1 MNHAMVRF
9 ILGRL
14 LMLEALMMLPSLA
27 VGLVYREPWSLLQSF
42 LFPMLLLLLAGV
54 SISLRTPSNR
64 SIFALE
70 GFVDDSQSWFMLSL
84 FGCIPFLLSGTIP
97 RFVDAFFEASSGF
110 TTTGAS
116 VIANVE
122 ILPRSILFWRSST
135 HLVGGMG
142 VLVFALAIMPRIG
155 SDAVHILKAEVP
167 GPIFGKIMPRV
178 HNTARFLYLIYLA
191 FTAVLVLLL
200 LLGGM
205 PLVDSLVHAFGAAG
219 TGGFS
224 IKNASIAYYDS
235 AYIESVL
242 AVGMLLFGIN
252 FNLYFLLL
260 FRQAKVALK
269 NEELR
274 WYFGFIAASILL
286 ISLIVMPQYDSFP
299 RLLKDVSFTV
309 SSIITTT
316 GFAVTDF
323 NEWPLAAHFILLL
336 LMFCGA
342 MSGSTGGG
350 LKVSRA
356 AIYIKTTLQEV
367 RRAIS
372 PNRRIPVRFEQ
383 KPLSANLQRSVSYYF
398 MIYMV
403 IFCLCVLIVRFGSPN
418 FTTSFSSV
426 AATLNNIGP
435 GLDMVGPAA
444 TYAAHTDVSKIT
456 LIVAMIAGRLEI
468 IPVLILFS
476 PRTWRKT

>member
-1 MNHAMVRF
+1 M
-9 ILGRL
+9 
-14 LMLEALMMLPSLA
+14 MLEALMMVPSLA
-27 VGLVYREPWSLLQSF
+27 VGLLYRESWQLLVAFLLPMAVLLVSGLALSF
-42 LFPMLLLLLAGV
+42 RAPA
-54 SISLRTPSNR
+54 NR

-70 GFVDDSQSWFMLSL
+70 GFVVVSLSWFALSL
-84 FGCIPFLLSGTIP
+84 FGCLPFLLSGTIP
-97 RFVDAFFEASSGF
+97 RWIDAFFEAASGF

-116 VIANVE
+116 VVTDVE
-122 ILPRSILFWRSST
+122 VLPRSVLFWRSST

-142 VLVFALAIMPRIG
+142 VLVFALAVMPRIG

-167 GPIFGKIMPRV
+167 GPVFGKIMPRV
-178 HNTARFLYLIYLA
+178 HNTARFLYLIYLVL
-191 FTAVLVLLL
+191 TAILVLLL
-200 LLGGM
+200 LMGGM
-205 PLVDSLVHAFGAAG
+205 PLFDSLVHAFGAAG

-224 IKNASIAYYDS
+224 IKNTSIAFYDS
-235 AYIESVL
+235 AYIETVL
-242 AVGMLLFGIN
+242 AIGMVLFGIN

-274 WYFGFIAASILL
+274 WYIGFIVVSILM

-299 RLLKDVSFTV
+299 RLMMDVSFTV

-316 GFAVTDF
+316 GFAVNDF

-356 AIYIKTTLQEV
+356 AIYIKTTFQEV

-372 PNRRIPVRFEQ
+372 PNRKIPVRFEQ
-383 KPLSANLQRSVSYYF
+383 KPLSSTLQRSVSFYF

-403 IFCLCVLIVRFGSPN
+403 FFCLCVLIVSFGSPN

-444 TYAAHTDVSKIT
+444 TYADHTDVSKVT

-476 PRTWRKT
+476 PRTWRKA

>member
-1 MNHAMVRF
+1 MVRF
-9 ILGRL
+9 VLGRL
-14 LMLEALMMLPSLA
+14 MMLEALMMLPSLA
-27 VGLVYREPWSLLQSF
+27 VVLLYREPRQLLFAFLLPMAVLLTAGLAISF
-42 LFPMLLLLLAGV
+42 
-54 SISLRTPSNR
+54 RTPANR

-70 GFVDDSQSWFMLSL
+70 GFVVVSLSWFTLSL
-84 FGCIPFLLSGTIP
+84 FGCLPFLLSGAIP
-97 RFVDAFFEASSGF
+97 RWIDAFFEAASGF

-116 VIANVE
+116 VVKDVE

-142 VLVFALAIMPRIG
+142 VLVFALAVMPRIG

-167 GPIFGKIMPRV
+167 GPVFGKIMPRV

-191 FTAVLVLLL
+191 LAAVLVLLL
-200 LLGGM
+200 LVGGM
-205 PLVDSLVHAFGAAG
+205 PLFDSLIHAFGAAG

-224 IKNASIAYYDS
+224 MKNTSIAFYDS
-235 AYIESVL
+235 AYIKTVL
-242 AVGMLLFGIN
+242 AVGMALFGIN

-274 WYFGFIAASILL
+274 WYLGFIFISILM

-299 RLLKDVSFTV
+299 RLLMDVSFTV

-323 NEWPLAAHFILLL
+323 NTWPLAAHFVLLL
-336 LMFCGA
+336 LVFCGA

-356 AIYIKTTLQEV
+356 AIYIKTTSQEV

-372 PNRRIPVRFEQ
+372 PNRKIPVRFEQ
-383 KPLSANLQRSVSYYF
+383 KPLSATLQRSVSFYF

-403 IFCLCVLIVRFGSPN
+403 FFCLCVLIVSFGSPN

-444 TYAAHTDVSKIT
+444 TYADHTDMSKMT

-476 PRTWRKT
+476 PRTWRKA